1 MSTRAKLASATFLI
15 PNQRQYI
22 CSQASPDGND
32 NNDVAATAAAD
43 DDDDDNS

>member
-1 MSTRAKLASATFLI
+1 MSTRAALASATFLI

-32 NNDVAATAAAD
+32 NNDVAATAAAA
-43 DDDDDNS
+43 DDDDNS